1 MAVSTGTRVHNKVAI
16 ITGGTGGMG
25 VTHARALA
33 AEGAKVVVADLD
45 DAKGEAL
52 AAELNGDRTDVARY
66 VHLDVTSE
74 DDWAKAVAFTL
85 EEFGRIDVL
94 VNNAGIANGGPITE
108 FGTDAWRRIID
119 INLTGVFL
127 GIRAVS
133 PVMVKAGSGSIIN
146 ISSVEGMR
154 GSAGLHG
161 YVASK
166 FGVRGLT
173 KSVALDLGPYGV
185 RVNSVHP
192 GFISTPMTASLNP
205 DDLLIPLGRPA
216 APEEVSRL
224 ILFLASDESSYST
237 GSEFVVD
244 GGLIAGVPSK
254 KGHGQL

>member
-1 MAVSTGTRVHNKVAI
+1 
-16 ITGGTGGMG
+16 
-25 VTHARALA
+25 
-33 AEGAKVVVADLD
+33 
-45 DAKGEAL
+45 
-52 AAELNGDRTDVARY
+52 
-66 VHLDVTSE
+66 
-74 DDWAKAVAFTL
+74 
-85 EEFGRIDVL
+85 
-94 VNNAGIANGGPITE
+94 
-108 FGTDAWRRIID
+108 WRRIID
-119 INLTGVFL
+119 INLTGTFL

-133 PVMVKAGSGSIIN
+133 PIMAKAGAGSIIN

-216 APEEVSRL
+216 APEEVS
-224 ILFLASDESSYST
+224 
-237 GSEFVVD
+237 
-244 GGLIAGVPSK
+244 
-254 KGHGQL
+254 

>member
-1 MAVSTGTRVHNKVAI
+1 MAVSTGSRVHNKVAI

-25 VTHARALA
+25 VTHARALV

-85 EEFGRIDVL
+85 EEFGRVDVL

-108 FGTDAWRRIID
+108 FDTDAWRRIID

-133 PVMVKAGSGSIIN
+133 PIMAKAGSGSIIN

-205 DDLLIPLGRPA
+205 DDLLIPLGRAADPA
-216 APEEVSRL
+216 EVSQM
-224 ILFLASDESSYST
+224 IVFLASDESSYST

>member
-1 MAVSTGTRVHNKVAI
+1 MGSTPGRVQTKGAI
-16 ITGGTGGMG
+16 VTGGTGGRG
-25 VTHARALA
+25 GTNARALV

-52 AAELNGDRTDVARY
+52 ARELGPDARY

-74 DDWAKAVAFTL
+74 DEWAAAVAATL
-85 EEFGRIDVL
+85 DAFGRVDVL

-108 FGTDAWRRIID
+108 FDVAAWRRIID
-119 INLTGVFL
+119 INLTGTFL

-133 PVMVKAGSGSIIN
+133 PIMAKAGAGSIIN

-216 APEEVSRL
+216 APEEVSRM
-224 ILFLASDESSYST
+224 IVFLASDEASYST